1 MSEITTLHKGKFVL
15 VDLVDET
22 IELTVEDN
30 IYSRS
35 EALELIAELEQAEPF
50 LSERQVVDIVVEGG
64 MVVEVKGMPTDW
76 EYHITDKDNA
86 LEGFPSL
93 VIKDLVDEQTLP
105 KKEW

>member
-1 MSEITTLHKGKFVL
+1 MSNITILYKGKFVQ
-15 VDLVDET
+15 VDMVDET

-30 IYSRS
+30 VYSRS

-64 MVVEVKGMPTDW
+64 MVVEVKGMPTEW
-76 EYHITDKDNA
+76 EYHITDRDIQ
-86 LEGFPSL
+86 LEG
-93 VIKDLVDEQTLP
+93 LVDEQTLP

>member
-1 MSEITTLHKGKFVL
+1 MSNITILYKGKFVQ
-15 VDLVDET
+15 VDMVDET

-30 IYSRS
+30 VYSRS

-64 MVVEVKGMPTDW
+64 MVVEVNGMPTDW
-76 EYHITDKDNA
+76 EYHITDKDIA
-86 LEGFPSL
+86 LEG
-93 VIKDLVDEQTLP
+93 LVDDQTLS

>member
-1 MSEITTLHKGKFVL
+1 MSNITILYKGKFVQ
-15 VDLVDET
+15 VDMVDET

-30 IYSRS
+30 VYSRS

-64 MVVEVKGMPTDW
+64 MVVEVNGMPTDW
-76 EYHITDKDNA
+76 EYHVTDKDIA
-86 LEGFPSL
+86 LEG
-93 VIKDLVDEQTLP
+93 LVDEQTLS

>member
-1 MSEITTLHKGKFVL
+1 MSNITILYKGKFVQ
-15 VDLVDET
+15 VDMVDET

-30 IYSRS
+30 VYSRS

-64 MVVEVKGMPTDW
+64 MVVEVNGMPTEW
-76 EYHITDKDNA
+76 EYHITDRDIQ
-86 LEGFPSL
+86 LEG
-93 VIKDLVDEQTLP
+93 LVDEQTLP

>member
-1 MSEITTLHKGKFVL
+1 MSNITILYKGKFVQ
-15 VDLVDET
+15 VDMVDET

-30 IYSRS
+30 VYSRS

-64 MVVEVKGMPTDW
+64 MVVEVNGMPTDW
-76 EYHITDKDNA
+76 EYHITDKDIA
-86 LEGFPSL
+86 LEG
-93 VIKDLVDEQTLP
+93 LVDEQTLS

>member
-1 MSEITTLHKGKFVL
+1 MSNITILYKGKFVQ
-15 VDLVDET
+15 VDMVDET

-30 IYSRS
+30 VYSRS

-64 MVVEVKGMPTDW
+64 MVVEVNGMPTDW
-76 EYHITDKDNA
+76 EYHITDKDIA
-86 LEGFPSL
+86 LAG
-93 VIKDLVDEQTLP
+93 LVDEQTLS

>member
-1 MSEITTLHKGKFVL
+1 MSNITILYKGKFVQ
-15 VDLVDET
+15 VDMVDET

-30 IYSRS
+30 VYSRS

-64 MVVEVKGMPTDW
+64 MVVEVNGMPTDW
-76 EYHITDKDNA
+76 EYHITDKDIA
-86 LEGFPSL
+86 LEG
-93 VIKDLVDEQTLP
+93 LVDEQTLP